1 MKYNEQHAMT
11 MLNALQGT
19 ETLKEHD
26 EQVKEAAIDEF
37 YNLLINHT
45 GDISDIGGVIS
56 EQQIDTIYE
65 QLKKTVRKIT

>member
-1 MKYNEQHAMT
+1 MKYNEQHAVT

-26 EQVKEAAIDEF
+26 EQVKEATIDEF

-65 QLKKTVRKIT
+65 QLKETVRRIT

>member
-1 MKYNEQHAMT
+1 MKYNEQHAVT

-26 EQVKEAAIDEF
+26 EQVKEAVIDEF

-65 QLKKTVRKIT
+65 QLKKTVRGIT

>member
-1 MKYNEQHAMT
+1 MKYNEQHAVT

-26 EQVKEAAIDEF
+26 NQIRKAAIDEF
-37 YNLLINHT
+37 YNLLINNT

-56 EQQIDTIYE
+56 EQQIDKIYE
-65 QLKKTVRKIT
+65 QLKRQSGE

>member
-1 MKYNEQHAMT
+1 MKYNEQHAVT

-19 ETLKEHD
+19 GTLKEHD

-37 YNLLINHT
+37 YNSLINHT

-56 EQQIDTIYE
+56 EQQIDTIYK
-65 QLKKTVRKIT
+65 QLKKTVRGIT

>member
-1 MKYNEQHAMT
+1 MKYNEQHAVT

-26 EQVKEAAIDEF
+26 SQIREAAIDEF

-45 GDISDIGGVIS
+45 GDIYDIGDVIS
-56 EQQIDTIYE
+56 EQQIDQIYE
-65 QLKKTVRKIT
+65 QLKRQSGE

>member
-1 MKYNEQHAMT
+1 MKYNEQHAVT

-26 EQVKEAAIDEF
+26 EQVKEATIDEF

-65 QLKKTVRKIT
+65 QLKRQSGE